1 MPANGYA
8 YSAIATGRVPSVLS
22 LLFGHIAN
30 YQVRKRGLVCA
41 PFAIENDDL
50 LPRQARDKHKKK
62 TLKNGA
68 TIRATAP
75 SMRQNS

>member
-8 YSAIATGRVPSVLS
+8 YSAIATGRVPSFLS

-41 PFAIENDDL
+41 PLAIENDDL